1 MLSVCLVLQNIL
13 RLPRC
18 IGRVIVVFWG
28 LLEVCWNGTVILMDT
43 LHPANSSASWVN
55 LTVVVSVRDFS
66 QRCSAGNGNDG
77 RIISNG
83 QETFR
88 VISDDNECD
97 NHSEIV
103 KKGSLSWLQ
112 EPKFDHWEANGDI
125 SCRTLTFCRHIHQT
139 NHHVQRLHCF
149 ATVESNDKHTVSHY
163 WALAEMIDDAVFL
176 GWLISSHKLSLLLCN
191 FYWWGFY
198 RSGFIPCSRILLFTC
213 CDILSQNQVLSLM
226 TFKSLFLSTV
236 SRALLNEMHCVIE
249 TKC

>member
-1 MLSVCLVLQNIL
+1 
-13 RLPRC
+13 
-18 IGRVIVVFWG
+18 
-28 LLEVCWNGTVILMDT
+28 MDT
-43 LHPANSSASWVN
+43 LHPANPSASWVN

-66 QRCSAGNGNDG
+66 Q
-77 RIISNG
+77 
-83 QETFR
+83 ETFT
-88 VISDDNECD
+88 VIADDNECD

-112 EPKFDHWEANGDI
+112 EPKFDYWEANRDI
-125 SCRTLTFCRHIHQT
+125 SCRTLTFCRHIRQT
-139 NHHVQRLHCF
+139 TTSCRLLCYSG
-149 ATVESNDKHTVSHY
+149 VNDKQAVSHY
-163 WALAEMIDDAVFL
+163 SALAEMIDDAVFL

-191 FYWWGFY
+191 FYWWGFH